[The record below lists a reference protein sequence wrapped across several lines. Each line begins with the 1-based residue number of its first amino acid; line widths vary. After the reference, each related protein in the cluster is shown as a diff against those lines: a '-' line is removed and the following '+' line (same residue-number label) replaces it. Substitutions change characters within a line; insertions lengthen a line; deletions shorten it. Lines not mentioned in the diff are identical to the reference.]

1 MNVLTFLLIT
11 TTTLCTIA
19 AQLLLKKA
27 VNGPVMS
34 TALSHGPLAFVF
46 SAAINP
52 LVLVALS
59 LQVFGY
65 IVWFFVLTRERL
77 AIAFAISGSTFYII
91 MALAAMYFYGERM
104 AMWQWIGI
112 MLISIGVLLVTQT
125 RGS

>member
-19 AQLLLKKA
+19 AQLLLKRA
-27 VNGPVMS
+27 VNGPAMS
-34 TALSHGPLAFVF
+34 AAMSHGPLAFVV
-46 SAAINP
+46 SAAFNP
-52 LVLVALS
+52 IVLAALS

-77 AIAFAISGSTFYII
+77 AIAFAISGSTFYIL

-104 AMWQWIGI
+104 GMWQWAGI
-112 MLISIGVLLVTQT
+112 VFISIGVLLIT
-125 RGS
+125 RNR